1 MADKKG
7 NIFKRLGKK
16 ISDVF
21 AELKRVTWPTGE
33 KLAKTAAVVLL
44 VIVFFAVYLTLIGNG
59 GRWILD
65 KVGFYTI
72 VETTATTTAAS
83 ETSAETTPATSE
95 STGETS
101 GEATS
106 ASTESQAEG

>member
-7 NIFKRLGKK
+7 NIFKRFGKK
-16 ISDVF
+16 VSDII

-33 KLAKTAAVVLL
+33 KLAKTSAVVLL

-65 KVGFYTI
+65 KVGFYDV
-72 VETTATTTAAS
+72 VETTATTTTEA
-83 ETSAETTPATSE
+83 AETTAATEASE
-95 STGETS
+95 S
-101 GEATS
+101 ATE
-106 ASTESQAEG
+106 TESSAEG

>member
-7 NIFKRLGKK
+7 NIFKRIGKK

-65 KVGFYTI
+65 KVGFYDI
-72 VETTATTTAAS
+72 VETTVPVETVAETEATTAATEAS
-83 ETSAETTPATSE
+83 ETVEE
-95 STGETS
+95 
-101 GEATS
+101 
-106 ASTESQAEG
+106 TESSVEG

>member
-1 MADKKG
+1 MADNKG

-65 KVGFYTI
+65 KVGFYDI
-72 VETTATTTAAS
+72 VETTATTTTEA
-83 ETSAETTPATSE
+83 AETTAATEASE
-95 STGETS
+95 S
-101 GEATS
+101 ATE
-106 ASTESQAEG
+106 TESSAEG

>member
-1 MADKKG
+1 MADNKG

-65 KVGFYTI
+65 KVGFYDI
-72 VETTATTTAAS
+72 VETTVPVETVAETEATTAATEAS
-83 ETSAETTPATSE
+83 ETVEE
-95 STGETS
+95 
-101 GEATS
+101 
-106 ASTESQAEG
+106 TESSVEG

>member
-1 MADKKG
+1 MADNKG

-65 KVGFYTI
+65 KVGFYDI
-72 VETTATTTAAS
+72 VETTVPVETVVQTEATTAATEAS
-83 ETSAETTPATSE
+83 ETVEE
-95 STGETS
+95 
-101 GEATS
+101 
-106 ASTESQAEG
+106 TESSVEG

>member
-1 MADKKG
+1 MADNKG

-65 KVGFYTI
+65 KVGFYDI
-72 VETTATTTAAS
+72 VETTVAAETVPETVATTAATETS
-83 ETSAETTPATSE
+83 ETVEE
-95 STGETS
+95 
-101 GEATS
+101 
-106 ASTESQAEG
+106 TESSVEG

>member
-1 MADKKG
+1 MADNKG

-65 KVGFYTI
+65 KVGFYDI
-72 VETTATTTAAS
+72 VETTVASESVSETEATTVATEAA
-83 ETSAETTPATSE
+83 ETVEETESSAE
-95 STGETS
+95 G
-101 GEATS
+101 
-106 ASTESQAEG
+106 

>member
-1 MADKKG
+1 MADNKG

-65 KVGFYTI
+65 KVGFYDI
-72 VETTATTTAAS
+72 VETTATTVVETAPVEVV
-83 ETSAETTPATSE
+83 ETVAETEASAE
-95 STGETS
+95 G
-101 GEATS
+101 
-106 ASTESQAEG
+106 

>member
-1 MADKKG
+1 MADNKG
-7 NIFKRLGKK
+7 NIFKRFAKK
-16 ISDVF
+16 VSDVF

-65 KVGFYTI
+65 KVGFYDI
-72 VETTATTTAAS
+72 VETTATTTTEA
-83 ETSAETTPATSE
+83 AETTAATEASE
-95 STGETS
+95 S
-101 GEATS
+101 ATE
-106 ASTESQAEG
+106 TESSAEG

>member
-1 MADKKG
+1 MADNKG

-44 VIVFFAVYLTLIGNG
+44 VIVFFAVYLTLLGNG

-65 KVGFYTI
+65 QIGFYDI
-72 VETTATTTAAS
+72 VETTVESTEAAVSETAAATEAA
-83 ETSAETTPATSE
+83 ETVEETESSAE
-95 STGETS
+95 G
-101 GEATS
+101 
-106 ASTESQAEG
+106 

>member
-1 MADKKG
+1 MADNKG

-65 KVGFYTI
+65 KVGFYDI
-72 VETTATTTAAS
+72 VETTVPVETVAQTEAATAATEAS
-83 ETSAETTPATSE
+83 ETVEE
-95 STGETS
+95 
-101 GEATS
+101 
-106 ASTESQAEG
+106 TESSVEG

>member
-7 NIFKRLGKK
+7 NIFKRIGKK

-65 KVGFYTI
+65 KVGFYT
-72 VETTATTTAAS
+72 VAETTATTTTA
-83 ETSAETTPATSE
+83 ETSAETTPATEASASE
-95 STGETS
+95 SA
-101 GEATS
+101 EATQS
-106 ASTESQAEG
+106 SAEG

>member
-1 MADKKG
+1 MADNKG

-65 KVGFYTI
+65 KVGFYDI
-72 VETTATTTAAS
+72 VETTVPVETVAETQATTAATEAS
-83 ETSAETTPATSE
+83 ETVEE
-95 STGETS
+95 
-101 GEATS
+101 
-106 ASTESQAEG
+106 TESSVEG

>member
-1 MADKKG
+1 MADNKG
-7 NIFKRLGKK
+7 NIFKRFGKK
-16 ISDVF
+16 VSDVF

-65 KVGFYTI
+65 QVGFYDV
-72 VETTATTTAAS
+72 VETEPTIATTAS
-83 ETSAETTPATSE
+83 EMVVELPASEAETEASSE
-95 STGETS
+95 G
-101 GEATS
+101 
-106 ASTESQAEG
+106 

>member
-7 NIFKRLGKK
+7 NFFKRFLKK
-16 ISDVF
+16 VSDVF

-65 KVGFYTI
+65 KVGFYDV
-72 VETTATTTAAS
+72 VETTATTEATTTETTAATTAATEAS
-83 ETSAETTPATSE
+83 ETEPSAE
-95 STGETS
+95 G
-101 GEATS
+101 
-106 ASTESQAEG
+106 

>member
-1 MADKKG
+1 MADNKG

-65 KVGFYTI
+65 KVGFYDI
-72 VETTATTTAAS
+72 VETTVPVETVAETQATTAATEAS
-83 ETSAETTPATSE
+83 ETVEE
-95 STGETS
+95 
-101 GEATS
+101 
-106 ASTESQAEG
+106 TESSV

>member
-7 NIFKRLGKK
+7 NIFKRIGKR

-59 GRWILD
+59 GRWLLD
-65 KVGFYTI
+65 KVGFYDI
-72 VETTATTTAAS
+72 VETTV
-83 ETSAETTPATSE
+83 AETTPA
-95 STGETS
+95 ETTPVET
-101 GEATS
+101 EAPAETVEE
-106 ASTESQAEG
+106 TEPSAEG